1 MEKRTEAGKKRHDLG
16 KKIYYE
22 KKKHEKE
29 LNELYNGAVLGY
41 PGVKISN
48 YWRKKI
54 EAGETQILVV
64 NNKMIPFRKKPSNG
78 YWYNNSWKGT
88 TVYLHREKLRLELDL
103 TEEQM
108 IGLDVHHKDCNK
120 DNNDIENLQLMSREK
135 HNQLHGILNRDESS
149 KRHVCKRCGRTYYAS
164 VSNSIFYC
172 NRCGGV

>member
-1 MEKRTEAGKKRHDLG
+1 MEKRTEEGKKRHDLG
-16 KKIYYE
+16 KKIYYK

-29 LNELYNGAVLGY
+29 LNELHNGAVLGY
-41 PGVKISN
+41 PGVKISD

-88 TVYLHREKLRLELDL
+88 TIYLHREKLKLELDL
-103 TEEQM
+103 TDEQM
-108 IGLDVHHKDCNK
+108 EGLDVHHKDRNK

-135 HNQLHGILNRDESS
+135 HNQLHGVLNRNENS
-149 KRHVCKRCGRTYYAS
+149 KRHVCKRCGRTYFTS
-164 VSNSIFYC
+164 VSSSIFYC
-172 NRCGGV
+172 DRCGG